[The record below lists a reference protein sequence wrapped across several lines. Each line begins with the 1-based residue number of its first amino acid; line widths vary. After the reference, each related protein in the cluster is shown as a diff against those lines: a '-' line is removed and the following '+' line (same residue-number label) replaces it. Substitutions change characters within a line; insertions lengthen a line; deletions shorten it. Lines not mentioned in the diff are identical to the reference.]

1 MRQAR
6 HHSPSPAMAVALLA
20 LFIALGG
27 TSYATLQSGGDQQ
40 ATASQDTTTIARST
54 FKDSFTLSTAA
65 NQLVQV
71 ARLKVPAG
79 RYVVVAKLFTGPPQQ
94 GTNDHVRCDLSAGG
108 DFDRVVVNH
117 DAITAFTS
125 MSLNVVH
132 RFSSPGT
139 VSLRCGHVFSAG
151 TTSLDFIKITAI
163 RVRAL
168 SNVPSP

>member
-6 HHSPSPAMAVALLA
+6 HRSPSPAMVVALLA

-27 TSYATLQSGGDQQ
+27 TPYATLQSGGDQQ

-65 NQLVQV
+65 NQFVQV

-94 GTNDHVRCDLSAGG
+94 GTNDHVRCELSAGV

-139 VSLRCGHVFSAG
+139 VRLRCGHVFTAS
-151 TTSLDFIKITAI
+151 TTSLGFIKITAI